1 MASPIKVFPIRWE
14 FKSTEALAE
23 RIRHQ
28 AALQGITTTE
38 FIREALAAYTEA
50 AQVRQKKGAR

>member
-50 AQVRQKKGAR
+50 PVRQKKRAR